1 MVGGANP
8 VLDYTVLHWSR
19 CNSHW
24 CKYCFLN
31 MSEDYISWEAV
42 LREDFRKTI
51 HSIFLLLSDLE
62 IFHPVKGVRKGPGLR
77 MAMRMQEG
85 CLSEKC
91 GAFIALYPTY
101 VEYLGYSHRCASSK
115 IYAWP
120 SLIHFLEIRVFGD
133 NNSYYDYILMLFL
146 LAGSR
151 LH

>member
-1 MVGGANP
+1 MVSCNFVGTFWSNHVLSEGKISHFHSTDSCIYALQCFLANHNCVKKIDINDFTCEGHVVGGANP

-62 IFHPVKGVRKGPGLR
+62 IFHPVK
-77 MAMRMQEG
+77 
-85 CLSEKC
+85 SEKVRNRY
-91 GAFIALYPTY
+91 G
-101 VEYLGYSHRCASSK
+101 
-115 IYAWP
+115 
-120 SLIHFLEIRVFGD
+120 SL
-133 NNSYYDYILMLFL
+133 
-146 LAGSR
+146 
-151 LH
+151 